1 MRKTHLI
8 LLFLVSSFIFGQ
20 KEIPEPGSSLENI
33 GDERL
38 NAKKVQSI
46 DAGIVQQVRMM
57 KANKEKAMMKKQIL
71 SGQKVDKKTFKV
83 AQQESKFLA
92 IKEIIETIKSGSKII
107 KSEKLIIHTEPRANV
122 LNQTFSKNIL
132 ENREKN
138 N

>member
-1 MRKTHLI
+1 MRKIHLI

-20 KEIPEPGSSLENI
+20 KEIPEPGSSLETI
-33 GDERL
+33 GDKRL
-38 NAKKVQSI
+38 NSKKVQSI

-92 IKEIIETIKSGSKII
+92 IKEVIELIKTG
-107 KSEKLIIHTEPRANV
+107 N
-122 LNQTFSKNIL
+122 SKNKV
-132 ENREKN
+132 N
-138 N
+138 